1 MNKSEILA
9 NRAIG
14 VLGVMRDERSLRDNQ
29 MRQEYNMCNGREGF
43 NANSG
48 AGVTEIPAEYAQ
60 GWDKRS
66 VKDQMDLA
74 KYNTCNKEGFDG
86 CYQYADIRDNPF
98 NPTAN
103 YAERAPVSSF
113 NRQ

>member
-1 MNKSEILA
+1 MNNSEIRA

-29 MRQEYNMCNGREGF
+29 LMQEYNMCNGKERF
-43 NANSG
+43 DPNST

-60 GWDKRS
+60 GWEQRS
-66 VKDQMDLA
+66 VKDQMELA
-74 KYNTCNKEGFDG
+74 KYSACNKEGFDG

-103 YAERAPVSSF
+103 SAPRAPVSSF
-113 NRQ
+113 NKQ